1 MKRTL
6 LVLVAILLG
15 VALMIV
21 AARHLQPGVNAKN
34 GGIGAL
40 RGAPAPDFTLKT
52 LDGKPFKLSEL
63 RGKAVLLNFWATWC
77 APCKIETPW
86 IVDLQNQYGSQG
98 LQVVAVS
105 MDDES
110 DTEDVKKF
118 VQEMHMTYPV
128 LRGTEEV
135 GNQYGGVDYLPTVF
149 FVGRDGNVTG
159 RIQGIRGRSDL
170 EDNVKKALATKAT
183 TETAQR

>member
-6 LVLVAILLG
+6 LVLVAIVLG
-15 VALMIV
+15 VALMILT
-21 AARHLQPGVNAKN
+21 ARRLQPTANAKNN

-40 RGAPAPDFTLKT
+40 RGASAPDFTLKT
-52 LDGKPFKLSEL
+52 LDGKTLKLSDL

-86 IVDLQNQYGSQG
+86 IVDLQNQYAAQG
-98 LQVVAVS
+98 LQVVGVS

-110 DTEDVKKF
+110 ATDDIKKF
-118 VQEMHMTYPV
+118 AEEMHMTYPI

-135 GNQYGGVDYLPTVF
+135 GNEYGGVEFLPTIY
-149 FVGRDGNVTG
+149 FVGRDGTVTG
-159 RIQGIRGRSDL
+159 RILGLRGRADI
-170 EDNVKKALATKAT
+170 EENIKKALAAGPSQ
-183 TETAQR
+183 TAQR